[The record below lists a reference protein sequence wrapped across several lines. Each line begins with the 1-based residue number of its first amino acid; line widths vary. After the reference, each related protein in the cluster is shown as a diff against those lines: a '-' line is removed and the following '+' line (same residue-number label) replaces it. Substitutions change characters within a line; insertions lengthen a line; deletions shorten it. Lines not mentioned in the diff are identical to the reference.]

1 MRKLPLPE
9 TRREFFV
16 LRSGLSAVMLALF
29 IGLVRLIWYPGLHF
43 HLAGMPRLILILAAV
58 VLIIG
63 PGLSTLVYRPEK
75 RQLLVD
81 LGTILVVE
89 LVAIGL
95 AASVLYE
102 RRPYYAVFAVD
113 RFEIIATNEVSGD
126 QFQYEELRRK
136 PGHAPRLIFATYPED
151 RAKLMED
158 ILLHG
163 AADIDIQPLYWH
175 PYATGIRDIFSRTK
189 PLADLA
195 ANDADMRK
203 ILRWTARHSGN
214 VDDYVFL
221 PVQGRANDGAMV
233 LHRRIGYPIGMLGID
248 PWQGG

>member
-16 LRSGLSAVMLALF
+16 LRLGISVVILALF

-75 RQLLVD
+75 RQVLVD
-81 LGTILVVE
+81 LGIILVVE
-89 LVAIGL
+89 LVAIGM

-113 RFEIIATNEVSGD
+113 RFEMIARNEVRGD
-126 QFQYEELRRK
+126 QFQYDELRRK
-136 PGHAPRLIFATYPED
+136 PGHAPRLVFATYPED
-151 RAKLMED
+151 RAKLMKD

-175 PYATGIRDIFSRTK
+175 PYATGITDILLRAK
-189 PLADLA
+189 PLAELA
-195 ANDADMRK
+195 ADDDDARK
-203 ILRWTARHSGN
+203 VLRGVARQSGN
-214 VDDYVFL
+214 VADSVFL
-221 PVQGRANDGAMV
+221 PVMARANDGAMV
-233 LHRRIGYPIGMLGID
+233 LHRSIGYPVGMLNID
-248 PWQGG
+248 P